1 MSDDLLKRQSE
12 TETSVVYGVYDSSSQ
27 PFSVRMHD
35 FFVDCRGVSVQDKSY
50 FYHLLAVMVDA
61 GIPIMKALKVLS
73 KKSSNER
80 FSRIINT
87 LAFDVERG
95 KKLSESMTKFP
106 EIFKESEV
114 GVVKSGETIGSLG
127 DLLFKL
133 AYQTERSH
141 NLLMKVRGA
150 LVYPITVLLALMVS
164 GAIVITTVIP
174 KLREF
179 FVNLN
184 SDLPPLTYFVLNFGN
199 FVYSFFWLIL
209 ALIIFVILSGSFY
222 LSTENGKR
230 KFDITV
236 LSIYKLGDVVRKV
249 NVANFVQLL
258 AILVTAGVSI
268 NEAIRITGGAMNNRL
283 YREFL
288 DELRLHVEKGEKIAD
303 KLAEAPFLFPE
314 TVISMVSVGEN
325 TGALGSIAE
334 KLAKHYE
341 REVEQALEN
350 FTTILE
356 PIVIVFVGLA
366 VAVLALALL
375 GPIFALSSVVS

>member
-73 KKSSNER
+73 KKVLMKDFHELLTHLLLMLSVEKIER
-80 FSRIINT
+80 IDDKIS
-87 LAFDVERG
+87 
-95 KKLSESMTKFP
+95 

-199 FVYSFFWLIL
+199 FVYSFF
-209 ALIIFVILSGSFY
+209 G
-222 LSTENGKR
+222 
-230 KFDITV
+230 
-236 LSIYKLGDVVRKV
+236 
-249 NVANFVQLL
+249 
-258 AILVTAGVSI
+258 
-268 NEAIRITGGAMNNRL
+268 
-283 YREFL
+283 
-288 DELRLHVEKGEKIAD
+288 
-303 KLAEAPFLFPE
+303 
-314 TVISMVSVGEN
+314 
-325 TGALGSIAE
+325 
-334 KLAKHYE
+334 
-341 REVEQALEN
+341 
-350 FTTILE
+350 
-356 PIVIVFVGLA
+356 
-366 VAVLALALL
+366 
-375 GPIFALSSVVS
+375 